1 MCSLGAIEEVF
12 LLAGSSFGGRGV
24 GIGISDTGSFA
35 MLTDEI
41 RVPNV
46 DDRSRGCGE

>member
-12 LLAGSSFGGRGV
+12 LLADSSFGGRGV
-24 GIGISDTGSFA
+24 GIGVGDTGSSA
-35 MLTDEI
+35 MRTDEI
-41 RVPNV
+41 RVPIV